1 MEAGPDQWPALGPGG
16 RGGGWSVAI
25 FLMVFG
31 QARGDLSAWRLIIG
45 SGPMV
50 KFVLLILILF
60 SVLAWA
66 IIGFKF
72 FQLRRAQG
80 ESRLFLK
87 SFWAGDSLEQV
98 SLSTRRFTAT
108 PLANVFRAGLAELE
122 QIRKGRKRDEDSSLE
137 DVSRTEMGMENVE
150 RALRQAASVE
160 MNRLTRFVSFLATTG
175 STAPFIGLFGTVWGI
190 MGAFQQIGVQKG
202 AGLDVVGRGVSEALI
217 ATAAGLAAAIPAVV
231 AYNYFLSG
239 LRVIQV
245 ELDNFQSEFMNII
258 ERHYL
263 KKRQMRRRPDEG

>member
-1 MEAGPDQWPALGPGG
+1 
-16 RGGGWSVAI
+16 VAI